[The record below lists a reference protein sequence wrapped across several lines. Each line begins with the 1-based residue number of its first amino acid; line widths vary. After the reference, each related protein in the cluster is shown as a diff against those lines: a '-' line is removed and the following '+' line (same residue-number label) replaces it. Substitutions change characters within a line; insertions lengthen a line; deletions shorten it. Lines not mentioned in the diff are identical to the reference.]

1 MATLSATTPRARVA
15 PTHLWII
22 GGLALLWNAFGAV
35 DYLMTVTENEA
46 YMSGFTEAQLDYFYS
61 FPVWAMSAWALAVW
75 SAVFGSIALLL
86 RRRWAVGL
94 FAVSLLSMLV
104 SSLYTYGLSDGAA
117 IMGGGIGQW
126 AFMLA
131 IWLVAIGLYFYARAQ
146 RAQGVLR

>member
-1 MATLSATTPRARVA
+1 MATLSAATPRTSATPV
-15 PTHLWII
+15 HLWVI
-22 GGLALLWNAFGAV
+22 GGVALLWNAFGVV

-46 YMSGFTEAQLDYFYS
+46 YMSSFTEAQLDYFYS

-86 RRRWAVGL
+86 RSRWAVGL

-104 SSLYTYGLSDGAA
+104 SSLYTYGLSEGVKV
-117 IMGGGIGQW
+117 MGGGLGQW
-126 AFMLA
+126 LFTLA